1 MQGKAR
7 TTGTVSG
14 KPVLTAGGLK
24 LTTFEKIFLSVSSF
38 VVMLFVTCSSPLYA
52 FNFWVDSNVY
62 LTLGRGI
69 LHGLVPYKDLYE
81 QKGPLLF
88 IVHALAALISQ
99 HSFLGVWFIEI
110 GMAVVFSF
118 FAWKTVKL
126 CSKPD
131 KHAVLLMPAVIAFT
145 YTVGMMDFGDSA
157 EELCFPLLI
166 IIVYLV
172 LRDSVIEPERLPS
185 VKSAFVIGILTAA
198 LFWIKYS
205 FLGPVIGICILMVI
219 WTIKPRVW
227 KRLFADIG
235 MFLAGFILLTL
246 PIIIYL
252 AVNGALDDMF
262 AGYFYNNI
270 VFYSDKDVYDFPIL
284 YVPVIGKIA
293 TALLNLY
300 GTCLLFPKYPVFL
313 ILCIIGSFCAGR
325 NIRSRVLQVFYVT
338 LAITIVTVLSRQ
350 QIMPYYAYITV
361 YLAPFAAVLGSH
373 IISLLV
379 KKKLLDGQRLK
390 VILAALSIALVF
402 SSIIT
407 CKNIFMM
414 HYQKSDYPQYKFAE
428 IIRETPDANILTY
441 DVMDGGFYLAS
452 GTLPKTQYYC
462 YLNIEESWPVIL
474 DEQHRLIEEQA
485 FDYIVTRDGT
495 FEWEGYEI
503 VCNEQIVYTNIS
515 GAKIYGDYFLYKKIS

>member
-1 MQGKAR
+1 
-7 TTGTVSG
+7 
-14 KPVLTAGGLK
+14 
-24 LTTFEKIFLSVSSF
+24 
-38 VVMLFVTCSSPLYA
+38 MLFVTCSSPLYA

-69 LHGLVPYKDLYE
+69 LSGLVPYKDLYE

-126 CSKPD
+126 CSDPD
-131 KHAVLLMPAVIAFT
+131 KFAVLLMPAVVAFT

-157 EELCFPLLI
+157 EELCFPLII

-172 LRDSVIEPERLPS
+172 LRDSVTEPDRLPT

-219 WTIKPRVW
+219 WTIKPRAW
-227 KRLFADIG
+227 KKLLADIG

-246 PIIIYL
+246 PILIYL
-252 AVNGALDDMF
+252 AVNGAVDDMF

-270 VFYSDKDVYDFPIL
+270 VFYSDKNVYDFPIL
-284 YVPVIGKIA
+284 YVPVIGKFA

-300 GTCLLFPKYPVFL
+300 GTCLLFPKYPLFL
-313 ILCIIGSFCAGR
+313 ILCIIGSFCVGKHV
-325 NIRSRVLQVFYVT
+325 RSRVLQIFYVT
-338 LAITIVTVLSRQ
+338 LAITVFTILSRQ

-361 YLAPFAAVLGSH
+361 YLAPFAAVLLSH
-373 IISLLV
+373 IVSVLT
-379 KKKLLDGQRLK
+379 KRKLLDGQRLK
-390 VILAALSIALVF
+390 VILAALSVVLVF
-402 SSIIT
+402 SNIIT
-407 CKNIFMM
+407 CKNIFMLR
-414 HYQKSDYPQYKFAE
+414 YQKSDYPQYKFAE
-428 IIRETPDANILTY
+428 IIKETPDASILTY

-474 DEQHRLIEEQA
+474 DEQHRLIEEKA
-485 FDYIVTRDGT
+485 FDYIVTRDAS
-495 FEWEGYEI
+495 FKWEGYEI
-503 VCNEQIVYTNIS
+503 VSNEQIVYTNIS
-515 GAKIYGDYFLYKKIS
+515 GTKILGNYYLYKKIS